1 MISPFSIP
9 GVEYCLRKK
18 KMNKAGLESDHDY
31 CRLWLRISQY
41 RSDLAK
47 YRKEK
52 QKNRFEIT
60 LIKVWIM
67 IVLLNSSVYINP

>member
-1 MISPFSIP
+1 
-9 GVEYCLRKK
+9 
-18 KMNKAGLESDHDY
+18 MNKAGLESDHDY

-41 RSDLAK
+41 KSDLAK